1 MTTYRQTLPFSLP
14 VAAFIIIGAISV
26 RSPWPL
32 VVLPV
37 PFLFAW
43 LVQKGLNNPVV
54 LQDDKDNA
62 RFEPLL
68 AKLDMIRLYSEKEE
82 TLSNS
87 DREQLMT
94 GHCDGYQYPE
104 EYIGKLIKNNQKLIY
119 QGYITSKFLDE
130 GQYLITIGKT
140 THFGIPE
147 GTYKK
152 LTLGDYVILKVAFAR
167 ISGFYKPTFV
177 LSCEILKPAEE
188 LEVGS

>member
-14 VAAFIIIGAISV
+14 VAAFIILGAISV
-26 RSPWPL
+26 SSPWPL
-32 VVLPV
+32 VILPV

-68 AKLDMIRLYSEKEE
+68 AKLDVIRNYSEKEE

-87 DREQLMT
+87 DRELLMT
-94 GHCDGYQYPE
+94 RHCDGYQYPE
-104 EYIGKLIKNNQKLIY
+104 EYIRKLLNNNQKFIY
-119 QGYITSKFLDE
+119 QGHITSKFLDE

-152 LTLGDYVILKVAFAR
+152 LTLGDYVFLSIAFAR

-188 LEVGS
+188 LEVDN